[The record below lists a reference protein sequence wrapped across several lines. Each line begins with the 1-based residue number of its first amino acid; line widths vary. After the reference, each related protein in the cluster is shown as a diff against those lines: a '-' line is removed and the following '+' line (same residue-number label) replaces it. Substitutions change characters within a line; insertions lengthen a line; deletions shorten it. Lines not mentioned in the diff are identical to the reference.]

1 MNSLFHYDS
10 KFMQILQTIADY
22 ILLNVLYVLCCLPI
36 FTIGAAQ
43 AGLYNG
49 LRVLQDKEDDR
60 SCLKAFFRGFRTG
73 FGTITAVW
81 VITALILAVLCY
93 CTMAVWGFSQ
103 NDAPGGSLS
112 LAVSII
118 AVAIT
123 AVYLTILPL
132 FHARF
137 ACTAKQLLQNSFLV
151 AMANPLQT
159 LLAALIL
166 WAPVLLFLFHF
177 PLFLQTGL
185 LLVFLYYSVTMG
197 LTVRLFSK
205 AFRRLEEANQ

>member
-1 MNSLFHYDS
+1 MNGLFHYDS
-10 KFMQILQTIADY
+10 KFMQMLQTIADY

-73 FGTITAVW
+73 FGTITLVW
-81 VITALILAVLCY
+81 GITTFVMAVLCY
-93 CTMAVWGFSQ
+93 CTLVVWGFSENQ
-103 NDAPGGSLS
+103 IPGGKLS
-112 LAVSII
+112 LVVSMAAV
-118 AVAIT
+118 VVT
-123 AVYLTILPL
+123 AVYQTMLPL
-132 FHARF
+132 FHSRF
-137 ACTAKQLLQNSFLV
+137 ACTAKQLLRTSFFV

-166 WAPVLLFLFHF
+166 WAPALLLLLHF

-185 LLVFLYYSVTMG
+185 MLVFLYYSVTMG

-205 AFRRLEEANQ
+205 AFRRLEEANS

>member
-1 MNSLFHYDS
+1 MGGFFSYDNPIMELLMKIGDLIILNFLFLVCS
-10 KFMQILQTIADY
+10 
-22 ILLNVLYVLCCLPI
+22 LPI

-81 VITALILAVLCY
+81 GITALILAVLCY

-123 AVYLTILPL
+123 AVYLTMLPL

-166 WAPVLLFLFHF
+166 WTPVLLFLFHF

-205 AFRRLEEANQ
+205 AFRRLEEGNQ